1 MPDAE
6 DKRYLKEN
14 VDALYNLAILVASQC
29 KSCPRGTSSGLCKYC
44 YSEQARFTLE
54 SMSEH
59 SLTTEQPDS
68 NDRQGSTK
76 DLRRATEQ
84 NKTIVLEAIS
94 HFGSS
99 GATAE
104 MIDIETGIR
113 NYQRTIY
120 ILKKLAQ
127 KGLVVVAVSDRKVFF
142 PASTPYDY
150 AMDQAQSFKRK
161 ERNPQNAP
169 DLES

>member
-59 SLTTEQPDS
+59 SLTPEQHDS

-84 NKTIVLEAIS
+84 NKMIVLEAIS

-104 MIDIETGIR
+104 MIDLETGIR

>member
-1 MPDAE
+1 
-6 DKRYLKEN
+6 
-14 VDALYNLAILVASQC
+14 
-29 KSCPRGTSSGLCKYC
+29 
-44 YSEQARFTLE
+44 
-54 SMSEH
+54 MSEH
-59 SLTTEQPDS
+59 SLTPEQPDS

-76 DLRRATEQ
+76 DLRRATEH
-84 NKTIVLEAIS
+84 NKTIVLDAIA

-104 MIDIETGIR
+104 MIDLETGIR

-127 KGLVVVAVSDRKVFF
+127 KGLIVVAVSDRKVFF
-142 PASTPYDY
+142 PSSTPYDY

-169 DLES
+169 NLES